1 MIRDVMSIDKALGSK
16 EKVPLPIESDAMFKM
31 RKSIVLAHSLKQ
43 GHILSREDVE
53 FKCPGNGIT
62 VNKLSAILGRTVC
75 KDLPKEHVLS
85 ENDFK

>member
-1 MIRDVMSIDKALGSK
+1 MIRDVLSIDKALGSK
-16 EKVPLPIESDAMFKM
+16 DKVPLPIESDAMFKM

-62 VNKLSAILGRTVC
+62 VNKLSNILGRTVC